1 MVTNRARWWIGA
13 SVGLLTVMLMPGL
26 ATAQQAPS
34 ITVTPSTGLVDG
46 QTVTVEGTGFAPT
59 TTFGSLTV
67 GLCPADILI
76 DVTQAPFR
84 CSATAAFPVPV
95 DGSGTF
101 VAQLQVFR
109 SQPTFAGGNTLTCAA
124 APANCVVL
132 ALEVAGASSS
142 PELIVATA
150 PISFRAETIQDCQK
164 GGWRSFSDGEGRP
177 FRNQGGCVSF
187 VRTSGSS

>member
-1 MVTNRARWWIGA
+1 MVTKRARWWIGA
-13 SVGLLTVMLMPGL
+13 SVVLLTVTLMPGL

-67 GLCPADILI
+67 GPCPADILI

-84 CSATAAFPVPV
+84 CGATAAFPVPV

-101 VAQLQVFR
+101 VTQLQVFR

-124 APANCVVL
+124 AECVML
-132 ALEVAGASSS
+132 ALEVAGSPSS
-142 PELIVATA
+142 PEVIVATA
-150 PISFRAETIQDCQK
+150 PISFRPETIQDCK
-164 GGWRSFSDGEGRP
+164 REGWRNLADGEGRP

-187 VRTSGSS
+187 VRTSGAS